1 MRIISGKY
9 KGKKI
14 LFPNKLITRPLRDR
28 VKENIFNI
36 LQHSNKIQFEF
47 KNSTVLDLFS
57 GSGSFGLECL
67 SREVEKVFFFEKN
80 PEAFSI
86 LKKNLNT
93 LNILSA
99 NAIATNEDVSFIQ
112 NNNLFNDIKPNLIFL
127 DPPFKI
133 KNINDIINDL
143 KKIVNK
149 KNLLVIH
156 TNSENNIEN
165 KELNIIEERI
175 YGVSKI
181 YFAKL
186 NFLIVSAIRSTP
198 SNLAI
203 S

>member
-14 LFPNKLITRPLRDR
+14 LFPSKLITRPLRDR
-28 VKENIFNI
+28 VKESIFNI

-86 LKKNLNT
+86 LKKNLSI
-93 LNILSA
+93 LNILGA
-99 NAIATNEDVSFIQ
+99 NAVATNEDVSLIQ
-112 NNNLFNDIKPNLIFL
+112 NNKLFHQIKPNLVFL

-133 KNINDIINDL
+133 KNIDNIINDL
-143 KKIVNK
+143 KKILNKKNILVIHTNSVNK
-149 KNLLVIH
+149 KNILVIH

-165 KELNIIEERI
+165 KELGIIEERI

-186 NFLIVSAIRSTP
+186 NLT
-198 SNLAI
+198 
-203 S
+203 

>member
-14 LFPNKLITRPLRDR
+14 LFPSKLITRPLRDR
-28 VKENIFNI
+28 VKESIFNI

-86 LKKNLNT
+86 LKKNLNI
-93 LNILSA
+93 LN
-99 NAIATNEDVSFIQ
+99 
-112 NNNLFNDIKPNLIFL
+112 IKPNLVFL

-133 KNINDIINDL
+133 KNIDNIINDL
-143 KKIVNK
+143 KKIINK
-149 KNLLVIH
+149 KNILVIH

-165 KELNIIEERI
+165 KELDIIEERI

-186 NFLIVSAIRSTP
+186 NLT
-198 SNLAI
+198 
-203 S
+203 

>member
-28 VKENIFNI
+28 VKESIFNI
-36 LQHSNKIQFEF
+36 LQHSNNIQFEF
-47 KNSTVLDLFS
+47 KNSIVLDLFS

-99 NAIATNEDVSFIQ
+99 NAIATNEDISLIQ
-112 NNNLFNDIKPNLIFL
+112 NNKLFNQIKPNLIFL

-133 KNINDIINDL
+133 KNIDNIINDL
-143 KKIVNK
+143 KKIISK
-149 KNLLVIH
+149 KNVLVIH

-165 KELNIIEERI
+165 KELDVIEERI

-186 NFLIVSAIRSTP
+186 NLT
-198 SNLAI
+198 
-203 S
+203 

>member
-14 LFPNKLITRPLRDR
+14 LFPSKLITRPLRDR
-28 VKENIFNI
+28 VKESIFNI

-80 PEAFSI
+80 SEAFSI
-86 LKKNLNT
+86 LKKNLSI

-99 NAIATNEDVSFIQ
+99 NAVATNEDVSLIQ
-112 NNNLFNDIKPNLIFL
+112 NNKLFHQIKPNLVFL

-133 KNINDIINDL
+133 KNIDNIINDL
-143 KKIVNK
+143 KKIINK
-149 KNLLVIH
+149 KNILVIH

-165 KELNIIEERI
+165 KELDIVEERI

-186 NFLIVSAIRSTP
+186 NLT
-198 SNLAI
+198 
-203 S
+203 

>member
-28 VKENIFNI
+28 VKESIFNI

-99 NAIATNEDVSFIQ
+99 NAIATNEDVSLIQ
-112 NNNLFNDIKPNLIFL
+112 NNKLFNQIKPNLIFL

-133 KNINDIINDL
+133 KNMYWLFIQTPKTIL
-143 KKIVNK
+143 KI
-149 KNLLVIH
+149 KNSMLLKR
-156 TNSENNIEN
+156 E
-165 KELNIIEERI
+165 
-175 YGVSKI
+175 
-181 YFAKL
+181 FMA
-186 NFLIVSAIRSTP
+186 FLKFTLQ
-198 SNLAI
+198 N
-203 S
+203 

>member
-28 VKENIFNI
+28 VKESIFNI

-86 LKKNLNT
+86 LKKNLNA

-99 NAIATNEDVSFIQ
+99 NAIATNEDVSLIQ
-112 NNNLFNDIKPNLIFL
+112 NNKLFNQIKPNLIFL

-133 KNINDIINDL
+133 KNIDNIINDL
-143 KKIVNK
+143 KKIINK

-165 KELNIIEERI
+165 KELDVIEERI

-186 NFLIVSAIRSTP
+186 NLT
-198 SNLAI
+198 
-203 S
+203 

>member
-127 DPPFKI
+127 DPPYEVTNIEIEKI
-133 KNINDIINDL
+133 L
-143 KKIVNK
+143 RKIQSN
-149 KNLLVIH
+149 NLLSKFGVIA
-156 TNSENNIEN
+156 IERDA
-165 KELNIIEERI
+165 KGAAFTWPEGFEE
-175 YGVSKI
+175 VK
-181 YFAKL
+181 
-186 NFLIVSAIRSTP
+186 IRSYGQG
-198 SNLAI
+198 AI
-203 S
+203 HYGSHAQ

>member
-14 LFPNKLITRPLRDR
+14 LFPSKLITRPLRDR
-28 VKENIFNI
+28 VKESIFNI

-99 NAIATNEDVSFIQ
+99 NAIATNEDVSLIQ
-112 NNNLFNDIKPNLIFL
+112 NNKLFNQIKPNLIFL

-133 KNINDIINDL
+133 KNIDNINSH
-143 KKIVNK
+143 
-149 KNLLVIH
+149 LLIN
-156 TNSENNIEN
+156 TNNI
-165 KELNIIEERI
+165 
-175 YGVSKI
+175 G
-181 YFAKL
+181 
-186 NFLIVSAIRSTP
+186 
-198 SNLAI
+198 
-203 S
+203 

>member
-1 MRIISGKY
+1 MDWNVYQEKWKKY
-9 KGKKI
+9 
-14 LFPNKLITRPLRDR
+14 
-28 VKENIFNI
+28 
-36 LQHSNKIQFEF
+36 
-47 KNSTVLDLFS
+47 
-57 GSGSFGLECL
+57 
-67 SREVEKVFFFEKN
+67 FFFEKN

-186 NFLIVSAIRSTP
+186 NLT
-198 SNLAI
+198 
-203 S
+203 

>member
-1 MRIISGKY
+1 MDWNVYQEKWKKY
-9 KGKKI
+9 
-14 LFPNKLITRPLRDR
+14 
-28 VKENIFNI
+28 
-36 LQHSNKIQFEF
+36 
-47 KNSTVLDLFS
+47 
-57 GSGSFGLECL
+57 
-67 SREVEKVFFFEKN
+67 FFFEKN

-99 NAIATNEDVSFIQ
+99 DAIATNEDVSFIQ

-133 KNINDIINDL
+133 KNIDDIINDL

-186 NFLIVSAIRSTP
+186 NLT
-198 SNLAI
+198 
-203 S
+203 

>member
-99 NAIATNEDVSFIQ
+99 DAIATNEDVSFIK

-133 KNINDIINDL
+133 KNIDDIINDL
-143 KKIVNK
+143 KNIINK
-149 KNLLVIH
+149 KNILVIH

-186 NFLIVSAIRSTP
+186 NLT
-198 SNLAI
+198 
-203 S
+203 

>member
-93 LNILSA
+93 LNILSP
-99 NAIATNEDVSFIQ
+99 NAIASNEDVSLIQ
-112 NNNLFNDIKPNLIFL
+112 NNNLFNDI
-127 DPPFKI
+127 
-133 KNINDIINDL
+133 
-143 KKIVNK
+143 
-149 KNLLVIH
+149 
-156 TNSENNIEN
+156 
-165 KELNIIEERI
+165 
-175 YGVSKI
+175 
-181 YFAKL
+181 
-186 NFLIVSAIRSTP
+186 
-198 SNLAI
+198 
-203 S
+203 